1 MNAPEP
7 AGPLFASVLI
17 ANRGE
22 IALRIARTCR
32 ELGIRTV
39 MVYSEADRDSPA
51 LRLADR
57 RVRIGPAAARRS
69 YLYPPAILEAAL
81 GAGAEAVHPGYGFLS
96 EDADFAEMC
105 RAEGL
110 RFIGP
115 PPEVIAALGD
125 KTQARELA
133 AAAGLP
139 VLPGSPG
146 ALSGGQAAKD
156 VADEIGYPVIIKAA
170 AGGGGRGMAVVDD
183 PADFARAFAETRA
196 SAQAVFGDARVY
208 VEKYVRGARH
218 VEVQVLADLHGNVV
232 SLGERDCSVQ
242 RRRQKLIEESPA
254 PGLAPEL
261 TAAIGEAA
269 VSCARAAGYVGAGT
283 FEFLVDGAGRFF
295 FIEANCRIQVEHP
308 VTEMVTGVDLVREQ
322 LRVAAGLPLA
332 AGAGAAA
339 RGVSIECRV
348 NTEDP
353 GRGFLP
359 TPGLIEEFVPPG
371 GPFTRVD
378 THGVPGVRVSADYDS
393 LLAKVVV
400 WAPDRDQAISRM
412 DRALEEFRV
421 SGRGVCT
428 TIGFLREVLAHPDFR
443 RAEHDTSLADEMTS
457 GRRRTLQGATRP

>member
-1 MNAPEP
+1 VTAPGGP
-7 AGPLFASVLI
+7 SGAGDLSSVLI

-32 ELGIRTV
+32 ELGIRTI
-39 MVYSEADRDSPA
+39 MVYSEADLDSPA
-51 LRLADR
+51 LRLADKC
-57 RVRIGPAAARRS
+57 VRIGPAAARRS

-81 GAGAEAVHPGYGFLS
+81 GSGAQAVHPGYGFLS

-105 RAEGL
+105 QEEGL

-115 PPEVIAALGD
+115 PAGVIATLGD
-125 KTQARELA
+125 KTQARKLA
-133 AAAGLP
+133 AGAGLP

-146 ALSGGQAAKD
+146 ALSSAQQAAD

-183 PADFARAFAETRA
+183 RRDFARAFAETRA

-208 VEKYVRGARH
+208 VEKYVPGARH
-218 VEVQVLADLHGNVV
+218 VEVQVLADDHGNVV

-254 PGLAPEL
+254 PGLPPAL

-269 VSCARAAGYVGAGT
+269 VTCARAAGYVSAGT
-283 FEFLVDGAGRFF
+283 FEFLVDRDGRFF

-308 VTEMVTGVDLVREQ
+308 VTEMVTGLDLVREQ
-322 LRVAAGLPLA
+322 LRVAAGLPLS
-332 AGAGAAA
+332 AGGVVP

-348 NTEDP
+348 NAEDP
-353 GRGFLP
+353 ARGFLP
-359 TPGLIEEFVPPG
+359 TPGLIAEFVPPG

-378 THGVPGVRVSADYDS
+378 THGAPGVRISADYDS

-400 WAPDRDQAISRM
+400 WAPDREQAIERM
-412 DRALEEFRV
+412 DRALAEFRV
-421 SGRGVCT
+421 SGRGVFT
-428 TIGFLREVLAHPDFR
+428 TIGFLRRVLADPRFR
-443 RAEHDTSLADEMTS
+443 RAGHDTSLADALARES
-457 GRRRTLQGATRP
+457 PREATPA